1 MTKRLYTAALAQGL
15 LVALLTVTPAFGQ
28 GGPGGRGMMM
38 HDPAQGAD
46 MQLFHQLFEHRTEIN
61 RQVVARE
68 DGIETVTES
77 KNPEVTRLLQTHV
90 AAMLARVKEG
100 RPIHQRDPLFTEL
113 FKNADR
119 IEARHELTAGG
130 VRVVETSKDAYVV
143 KLLQA
148 HAEVVSA
155 FLANGM
161 SEMMKNHPVP
171 PR

>member
-1 MTKRLYTAALAQGL
+1 MIKRLHTASVIQMLLIAL
-15 LVALLTVTPAFGQ
+15 VTVTPAFGQ
-28 GGPGGRGMMM
+28 GGRGGRGMMGDAA
-38 HDPAQGAD
+38 HAAD
-46 MQLFHQLFEHRTEIN
+46 MQLFHQLFDHRTEIE
-61 RQVVARE
+61 RQVIARE

-100 RPIHQRDPLFTEL
+100 RPIHQRDPLFVEL
-113 FKNADR
+113 FKHADQ
-119 IEARHELTAGG
+119 IAVTHEPTAGG
-130 VRVVETSKDAYVV
+130 GRIVETSTDAYVV
-143 KLLQA
+143 KLLHA

-161 SEMMKNHPVP
+161 PEMMKNHPLP

>member
-1 MTKRLYTAALAQGL
+1 MTRPLHTASFIQMLLIALII
-15 LVALLTVTPAFGQ
+15 VTPAFGQ
-28 GGPGGRGMMM
+28 GGRGGRGMRGDGA
-38 HDPAQGAD
+38 HAAD
-46 MQLFHQLFEHRTEIN
+46 MQVFHQLFEHRPEIN

-68 DGIETVTES
+68 DGIETITES

-90 AAMLARVKEG
+90 AAMLARVKDG
-100 RPIHQRDPLFTEL
+100 RPIHQRDPLFVAL
-113 FKNADR
+113 FQNADR
-119 IEARHELTAGG
+119 IEARHEVTPGG
-130 VRVVETSKDAYVV
+130 VRVIETSKDAYVV

>member
-1 MTKRLYTAALAQGL
+1 MGDAAHA
-15 LVALLTVTPAFGQ
+15 
-28 GGPGGRGMMM
+28 
-38 HDPAQGAD
+38 AD
-46 MQLFHQLFEHRTEIN
+46 MQVFHQLFEHRTEIN

-77 KNPEVTRLLQTHV
+77 KNPEVTRLLQTHI
-90 AAMLARVKEG
+90 AAMLARVQEG
-100 RPIHQRDPLFTEL
+100 RPIHQRDPLFVEL

-119 IEARHELTAGG
+119 MKARYELTAGR
-130 VRVVETSKDAYVV
+130 VRVIETSKDAYVV

>member
-1 MTKRLYTAALAQGL
+1 MTRRLHTAAFIQIL
-15 LVALLTVTPAFGQ
+15 LIALIPATPTFGQ
-28 GGPGGRGMMM
+28 GGHGGRGMMGDAA
-38 HDPAQGAD
+38 HAAD
-46 MQLFHQLFEHRTEIN
+46 MQLFHQLFEHRTEIT

-77 KNPEVTRLLQTHV
+77 KNLEVTRLLQTHV

-100 RPIHQRDPLFTEL
+100 RPIHQRDPLFVEL
-113 FKNADR
+113 FNNADR
-119 IEARHELTAGG
+119 IDARHELTTGG
-130 VRVVETSKDAYVV
+130 VRVIETSKDAYVV